1 MAKESTLSLVLKVDD
16 QGTVVLDKFTKQV
29 QKTSDDVSRMTKA
42 MSIVSAAAMINIG
55 QQAINATKQ
64 IYGMARSIA
73 SLANDIE
80 RNASVVGLSITE
92 YQKWTY
98 AAKMADVESE
108 SLMMGIKFLSRNLED
123 ANRGIGDAKNYFDAL
138 GIKGKTV
145 TEVML
150 ELADKFKGAGSSSEQ
165 AARKIDYAMAI
176 AGRGGMALIPLW
188 NLGREGIKKYMDEAV
203 RLGSVLGDVVVEK
216 GSEAE
221 NQFKRLEAQVNATRL
236 SLAPAALAFANFFS
250 DIIKDAK
257 KTVEAIGGIV
267 GAISESAKKSFEAQ
281 EEWRKKRGYPAQDL
295 GLGLGIRTPSGMSTP
310 GEEAERYKGRLASF
324 TEKPLPVIGKGES
337 EYPEWRKIIGEER
350 VQQEK
355 DYWEAVKRTWE
366 IEDKLK
372 GIEMERAQVLS
383 DDMFPSIEAVN
394 KMTEEAT
401 AWGEK
406 LRLKLIEIRDLTKDF
421 GVEDYASGFADASND
436 ATRALNQMALASQK
450 TSKETGK
457 FWDDLGKD
465 ISSAW
470 ASNMV
475 NIIRSSGSASDKI
488 KSFFQSIGDVFL
500 STVSKMISQWLIFDS
515 LTKSGSGWGTGEQKG
530 YGGLLGFV
538 GGLLGGV
545 GGAVKHEGGIVGELG
560 PTRSV
565 PAAAFA
571 FAPRFHGGFAPN
583 EYPAILNRG
592 EGVFT
597 PAQMKALGK
606 TGDDESK
613 TTNFFIYAM
622 DPMSFRDFINRN
634 PSAIVEVIHKDTR
647 SRGATRSD
655 MKRYS

>member
-1 MAKESTLSLVLKVDD
+1 MAKESTLTLTLKVDD
-16 QGTVVLDKFTKQV
+16 QGTVVLDKFAKQV

-42 MSIVSAAAMINIG
+42 MSIVSVDALTNLARTAY
-55 QQAINATKQ
+55 NAGRQ
-64 IYGMARSIA
+64 IYDMGRSIA
-73 SLANDIE
+73 SAANDIE
-80 RNASVVGLSITE
+80 RNASVVGLSIVE

-98 AAKMADVESE
+98 AAKMADVETE
-108 SLMMGIKFLSRNLED
+108 SFMMGVKFLSRNLED

-267 GAISESAKKSFEAQ
+267 GAISDSAKKSLEAQ
-281 EEWRKKRGYPAQDL
+281 EEWRKKRGYPEQDL
-295 GLGLGIRTPSGMSTP
+295 GLRLGIRTPSGISTP
-310 GEEAERYKGRLASF
+310 GEEAQRYKGRLASF

-355 DYWEAVKRTWE
+355 DYWEAMKRTWE
-366 IEDKLK
+366 IEKILK
-372 GIEMERAQVLS
+372 EIEMERAQVLA
-383 DDMFPSIEAVN
+383 DDMFPSMETVVLIQD
-394 KMTEEAT
+394 KMTTGAEALRV
-401 AWGEK
+401 K
-406 LRLKLIEIRDLTKDF
+406 LLEIQNLTKEK
-421 GVEDYASGFADASND
+421 GWEDYAAGLRDASDD
-436 ATRALNQMALASQK
+436 ATRATNAMANSAFQIK
-450 TSKETGK
+450 DTGK
-457 FWDDLGKD
+457 TWDDLAKTL
-465 ISSAW
+465 SSAW
-470 ASNMV
+470 SSNMT
-475 NIIRSSGSASDKI
+475 NIIRGTGDATERI

-500 STVSKMISQWLIFDS
+500 STVSKMITQWL
-515 LTKSGSGWGTGEQKG
+515 LLGSAMGEKGGWGSTGGG
-530 YGGLLGFV
+530 YGGLIGGILGWL
-538 GGLLGGV
+538 GAKEGGV
-545 GGAVKHEGGIVGELG
+545 LPGNWEPIKAFQSGGMIDRPTLGLIGEGGPEAVVPLKGGAIPVEMNGEKKGGGTTIIVL
-560 PTRSV
+560 PHNYDKS
-565 PAAAFA
+565 
-571 FAPRFHGGFAPN
+571 
-583 EYPAILNRG
+583 
-592 EGVFT
+592 FT
-597 PAQMKALGK
+597 EMIQ
-606 TGDDESK
+606 
-613 TTNFFIYAM
+613 
-622 DPMSFRDFINRN
+622 RN
-634 PSAIVEVIHKDTR
+634 PSAFIAEILKNARQGGAMKDIIR
-647 SRGATRSD
+647 SMR
-655 MKRYS
+655 